1 MINPFVLKTLYIIIP
16 KLNMLVI
23 NVKDGESIDKAL
35 RRYKNK
41 HKKVQL
47 MKQLRSR
54 KHFTKPSVERRA
66 EILKAEYKSKKMDG
80 MA

>member
-1 MINPFVLKTLYIIIP
+1 
-16 KLNMLVI
+16 MLII
-23 NVKDGESIDKAL
+23 NVKDGESIDRAL

-54 KHFTKPSVERRA
+54 KHFTKPSVERRV
-66 EILKAEYKSKKMDG
+66 EVLKAKYNTEKLREMEG
-80 MA
+80 